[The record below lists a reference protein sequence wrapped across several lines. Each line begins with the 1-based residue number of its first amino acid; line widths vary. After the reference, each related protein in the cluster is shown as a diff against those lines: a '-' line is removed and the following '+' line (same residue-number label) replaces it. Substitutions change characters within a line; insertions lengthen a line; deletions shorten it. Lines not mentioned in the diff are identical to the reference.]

1 MNYNPQRNHHHHSIT
16 IAQLKELAQGRWV
29 EILTAA
35 GLPAELLANRRGKR
49 CPKRCG
55 TDSGGN
61 DRFAP
66 MNDLADRGAVLC
78 RGCLNATT
86 TPRAGDG
93 LASLQWWLGVN
104 TAEAIGWLRS
114 YLGLGDGKHLP
125 IQMIKPNVAPKPP
138 KPIKS
143 ESDRLW
149 IGLRADVLSRNM
161 TDASRELLAQSLGVH
176 SKALR
181 RLRVGWCQKRCAYT
195 WPMRDGNGNI
205 IGIRTRDK
213 SGAKGSISGSLGGLF
228 YDPDIHDSIAPGAR
242 IWVAEGASD
251 TASLLS
257 LGFDAVGVPS
267 SGCGGDL
274 LLTLGRCIRPS
285 EWLIVRDND
294 ENEKGAIGAR
304 KLRSELVIVAPVRI
318 IEPPIGIKDARD
330 WINRGASRDDLERE
344 ASAAEVFGL
353 EWSNGGAE

>member
-35 GLPAELLANRRGKR
+35 GLPLELLADRRGKP
-49 CPKRCG
+49 CPKLCG
-55 TDSGGN
+55 TDSGGR

-66 MNDLADRGAVLC
+66 MKDLADRGAVHC
-78 RGCLNATT
+78 RRCLNATT

-125 IQMIKPNVAPKPP
+125 IQMIKPNVAPKPS
-138 KPIKS
+138 KPIQS

-149 IGLRADVLSRNM
+149 IGSRADVLSRNM

-176 SKALR
+176 SEALR
-181 RLRVGWCQKRCAYT
+181 RVRVGWCPSLCSYT

>member
-35 GLPAELLANRRGKR
+35 GLPLELLADRRGKR
-49 CPKRCG
+49 CPKCG
-55 TDSGGN
+55 GS

-66 MNDLADRGAVLC
+66 MSDLDDRGAVLC

-104 TAEAIGWLRS
+104 TAEAIRWLRS

-138 KPIKS
+138 KPIQS
-143 ESDRLW
+143 ESDRLR

-161 TDASRELLAQSLGVH
+161 TDASRVHLAQSLGVH
-176 SKALR
+176 SEALR
-181 RLRVGWCQKRCAYT
+181 RVRVGWCQKRCAYT

-205 IGIRTRDK
+205 IGIRTRYEDGEK
-213 SGAKGSISGSLGGLF
+213 RSVNGSDSGLF

-285 EWLIVRDND
+285 EWVIVRDND
-294 ENEKGAIGAR
+294 EKGAEGAR
-304 KLRSELVIVAPVRI
+304 KLRSELVIVAPVRV
-318 IEPPIGIKDARD
+318 IEPPIDIKDARD

>member
-35 GLPAELLANRRGKR
+35 GLPAELLADRRGKR
-49 CPKRCG
+49 CPKLCG
-55 TDSGGN
+55 TDSGGR

-66 MNDLADRGAVLC
+66 MNGLADRGAVHC
-78 RGCLNATT
+78 RRCLNATT

-104 TAEAIGWLRS
+104 TAEAIRWLRS

-143 ESDRLW
+143 ESDRLR
-149 IGLRADVLSRNM
+149 IGSIADVCSRNL
-161 TDASRELLAQSLGVH
+161 TDASRELLAKSLGVH
-176 SKALR
+176 SEALR
-181 RLRVGWCQKRCAYT
+181 RVRVGWCPSLCAYT

-213 SGAKGSISGSLGGLF
+213 DRAKRSVNGSDSGLF

-242 IWVAEGASD
+242 IWVAEGATD
-251 TASLLS
+251 TPALLS

-285 EWLIVRDND
+285 EWVIVRDND
-294 ENEKGAIGAR
+294 ERGANGAR

-318 IEPPIGIKDARD
+318 IVPLNGIKDARE
-330 WINRGASRDDLERE
+330 WVNRGASRDDLERE